1 MTRILQVLITDQ
13 DQFFA
18 IGLKKLLTEHF
29 HPKDITLRFL
39 HHPMSY
45 PLADLIFW
53 ASGHSNSMLPRGL
66 LTDRYL
72 SSRLFI
78 LTSGDNTPLMDRV
91 LHRAF
96 DRTKPCSVLLA
107 MVEKAICKKPPSS
120 QAEQVAVNNP
130 MALLT
135 PREKEVMYYL
145 SWGLKV
151 RNIANNMQVHEKTI
165 SSHKRAAMRKLQLK
179 RTTDLHLWLLNNP
192 MMQTPA

>member
-1 MTRILQVLITDQ
+1 MTRTLQVLITDP

-18 IGLKKLLTEHF
+18 SGLKELLTQHF
-29 HPKDITLRFL
+29 HTKGMILRFL
-39 HHPMSY
+39 HQPMSY

-53 ASGHSNSMLPRGL
+53 APGYSNTRLPGGL

-72 SSRLFI
+72 SSRLI
-78 LTSGDNTPLMDRV
+78 IITSGENMPLTDRV
-91 LHRAF
+91 LQRAF

-107 MVEKAICKKPPSS
+107 MVDKAIRQKIPFSRT
-120 QAEQVAVNNP
+120 EQVAVSNP

-145 SWGLKV
+145 SWGLRI
-151 RNIANNMQVHEKTI
+151 RNIANHMHIHEKTI
-165 SSHKRAAMRKLQLK
+165 SSHKRMAMRKLQLK

-192 MMQTPA
+192 IMQTPA